1 MQDDCIAVA
10 LGLPQLEILWQKE
23 LERHIE
29 VTVIYRRGEVTCPR
43 CGMVTTKEHGRMPQ
57 HKQDR
62 RLRDKVVF
70 LTLIKRRFRCLFC
83 GKIFTEPD
91 EIFGELDRAE
101 ESLRQTVTEPLEEA
115 VIWMISREEFE
126 RLLGQKPAPVIKLTK
141 RLGLETREIKTEV
154 KELVFK
160 DVPDRLVEILL
171 RLANDYG
178 ETHSQGI
185 RLRIR
190 LSYQELANLTASTKK
205 AILLALSVLKR
216 KGLIDL
222 KGRDIFI
229 KDKEG
234 LVKLCSS
241 D

>member
-1 MQDDCIAVA
+1 MRCSIWYLRGIKPFA
-10 LGLPQLEILWQKE
+10 GMSPEE
-23 LERHIE
+23 LEKSAKISPLG
-29 VTVIYRRGEVTCPR
+29 TVKEGQLIYLPGDP
-43 CGMVTTKEHGRMPQ
+43 GRSVYL
-57 HKQDR
+57 
-62 RLRDKVVF
+62 LRSGRVKVAKVSEDNRE
-70 LTLIKRRFRCLFC
+70 LTLACL
-83 GKIFTEPD
+83 EPD

-101 ESLRQTVTEPLEEA
+101 ESLRQTVAEPLEEA

-126 RLLGQKPAPVIKLTK
+126 RLLSQRPAPVIKLTK
-141 RLGLETREIKTEV
+141 RWGLKTREIKTEV

-171 RLANDYG
+171 RLANEYG
-178 ETHSQGI
+178 ETRSSGT

-205 AILLALSVLKR
+205 AILLALSALRR

-222 KGRDIFI
+222 KRRDILI

-234 LVKLCSS
+234 LAKLCSP